1 MTLSSWNS
9 KSDIEKN
16 EYNMNEV
23 ALKPI
28 PTGGCSRLNQTL
40 VLPTTTTQPTTTLPP
55 SVTSTSLIPTTT
67 TTLASR
73 SQPSTKNS
81 TKPVVTNTTLPKPPI
96 NGVISIPSKATKVC
110 PPSADSIYIYN
121 YFDDGVVTN
130 HGGRFDSSSGSAK
143 FDWTRDCSVSTI
155 TKLLIKDNSSITETE
170 NLNLRMNFDKK
181 ISNCWQIA
189 RVSAYGQSEW
199 SNEVCY
205 TAPQILQPTQ
215 PQTAVPKPLGVGNS
229 NIVPRGVTGA
239 QCFDGYRTKVRTA
252 GACKDHFGRD
262 YWLFKKVVVG
272 YNKKYSPS
280 LSISSVGGASGRC
293 VGICYGVP
301 STVNG
306 LPRNTY
312 VSGYFR
318 KDGTYVNPYTRSKP

>member
-1 MTLSSWNS
+1 VS
-9 KSDIEKN
+9 
-16 EYNMNEV
+16 
-23 ALKPI
+23 
-28 PTGGCSRLNQTL
+28 
-40 VLPTTTTQPTTTLPP
+40 TTLPT
-55 SVTSTSLIPTTT
+55 SVTSTSLIATTTT

-81 TKPVVTNTTLPKPPI
+81 VKSIVTTTTLPTPKI
-96 NGVISIPSKATKVC
+96 NGVVSTPSKTTKVC

-121 YFDDGVVTN
+121 YFYDGVVTN
-130 HGGRFDSSSGSAK
+130 HGGRFDSGSSSSK
-143 FDWTRDCSVSTI
+143 FDWTRDCSVSPI
-155 TKLLIKDNSSITETE
+155 TKLLIKDNFSISETE
-170 NLNLRMNFDKK
+170 NLNLRVNFDKK

-189 RVSAYGQSEW
+189 RLSAFGQSEW

-205 TAPQILQPTQ
+205 TAPQIPTPSQ
-215 PQTAVPKPLGVGNS
+215 PQTVAPKPLAAGNS
-229 NIVPRGVTGA
+229 NVVPRGVTGA

-262 YWLFKKVVVG
+262 FWLFKKVAVG

-280 LSISSVGGASGRC
+280 LSISGVGGASGRC

-301 STVNG
+301 SAVNG